1 VPSTLTRVTQL
12 QKNLDSP
19 EMRAKSLDVAL
30 LIIRLA
36 LAWVFI
42 YNGGGKLFGWF
53 NHGGI
58 HAYAVFF
65 ANTAHLHPGTLFAVL
80 SGVTEF
86 VGGIAM
92 ALGLLARLVGV
103 ALFGDMLIAM
113 ITVTFANGL
122 EGSSLG
128 DGYEINI
135 ALAALALSVVL
146 LGSGRYSLDRYFGAS
161 LRRRHEKDHSV
172 DGARS

>member
-1 VPSTLTRVTQL
+1 MPSPLTRLTQW
-12 QKNLDSP
+12 QRTLDSP
-19 EMRAKSLDVAL
+19 EARAKSRDVAL

-53 NHGGI
+53 NRGGI
-58 HAYAVFF
+58 HAYAAFF

-86 VGGIAM
+86 AGGIAL
-92 ALGLLARLVGV
+92 ALGLLGRLVGL
-103 ALFGDMLIAM
+103 ALFGDMVIAM
-113 ITVTFANGL
+113 ITVTFKNGL

-128 DGYEINI
+128 SGYELNI
-135 ALAALALSVVL
+135 ALAALALSVVF
-146 LGSGRYSLDRYFGAS
+146 LGCGSYSLDANLGAR
-161 LRRRHEKDHSV
+161 LRRSRPPDHSGI
-172 DGARS
+172 GARS

>member
-1 VPSTLTRVTQL
+1 
-12 QKNLDSP
+12 
-19 EMRAKSLDVAL
+19 MREKSLNVAL
-30 LIIRLA
+30 LIVRLA

-58 HAYAVFF
+58 HVYAAFF

-86 VGGIAM
+86 AGGIAI
-92 ALGLLARLVGV
+92 ALGLLGRLVGV

-113 ITVTFANGL
+113 ITVTLANGL

-135 ALAALALSVVL
+135 ALAALALSVVI
-146 LGSGRYSLDRYFGAS
+146 LGSGRYSLDRYLGAS
-161 LRRRHEKDHSV
+161 LRRRHKEVHSAV
-172 DGARS
+172 GARS